1 MGHGESQVESAHWPT
16 LRARPAI
23 ATSSTRRVSAAVE
36 LARGRATL
44 QRRAKQTVDAILDA
58 AGRHLTAVGMPINL
72 TVVAADADVSI
83 GSLYQYFPTHA
94 ALVRGLA
101 ERRRTT
107 WSGSGIHRTG
117 PSDRVS

>member
-1 MGHGESQVESAHWPT
+1 MGYGESQVESAHWPT

-23 ATSSTRRVSAAVE
+23 ATSSTSSGEHAAVE
-36 LARGRATL
+36 LAHGRAPM

-83 GSLYQYFPTHA
+83 GSLYQ
-94 ALVRGLA
+94 
-101 ERRRTT
+101 
-107 WSGSGIHRTG
+107 
-117 PSDRVS
+117 